1 MGKRGRSKNL
11 VDKLVFMIFGSQL
24 YGTNTPESDTDYKG
38 VFMPP
43 YKEILL
49 NRIPKSINI
58 NTKKGGQTKNTSED
72 TDTEVYSL
80 HYFIKLACEG
90 QTVALDMLH
99 APENMILE
107 TSEIWKEIVKNRK
120 LFYTKNLSAFV
131 GYARRQA
138 SKYSLKGSRLDA
150 AKKVI
155 DVLNKH
161 DNADKLKSFWDEL
174 PVGEHCHMLGLN
186 MNNVKEY
193 QVCGKIIQ
201 ETVTVEYARNIF
213 QKFYDNYGA
222 RAKLAR
228 ENKNIDWKAVSHA
241 LRAAYQTKQLLIED
255 TITFPLKEAEFLREV
270 KSGKLDF
277 IHVIQPELEFLMEEI
292 EVLSKISTLPDKVD
306 RNLWDQFMIYAIED
320 YYNLKGQ

>member
-38 VFMPP
+38 VFMPS
-43 YKEILL
+43 YREILL
-49 NRIPKSINI
+49 NKIPKSINI

-186 MNNVKEY
+186 MNNVREY

-201 ETVTVEYARNIF
+201 ETVTVEYARNMF

-222 RAKLAR
+222 RAKLA
-228 ENKNIDWKAVSHA
+228 EKNQGIDFKAVSHA

-292 EVLSKISTLPDKVD
+292 EVLSKISTLPDKVN
-306 RNLWDQFMIYAIED
+306 RNYWDQFIIESIED
-320 YYNLKGQ
+320 HNQIK